1 MAELLQSV
9 PGESH
14 DVWDRLELGG
24 REWPGIAKL
33 TISRG
38 NKWDVKRAKG
48 KTSANV
54 TYTGSDPAKVK
65 IVLQIWT
72 SEQFEQLVNGC
83 IQLVEPEDEKKAQ
96 TPLEISHAIAITR
109 GVQSVVVESVSGPDD
124 NGDGTWSMSIDA
136 MEYAAPVAV
145 APSGGGKGGVKGGG
159 GKPRAAGSD
168 DCKALAAEYAQQMAF
183 YNDFRQQA
191 NAKRVEANQALDE
204 YIVVG
209 DERLRDI
216 AANLKGAAKSLDAFV
231 ANAKA
236 NADKAKAEMD
246 AKGCNVSPS
255 GGEAAK
261 P

>member
-72 SEQFEQLVNGC
+72 SEQFEELVNGC

-145 APSGGGKGGVKGGG
+145 APSGGGKGGS

-168 DCKALAAEYAQQMAF
+168 DCKALAAEYAKQMA
-183 YNDFRQQA
+183 YLADFKQQA
-191 NAKRVEANQALDE
+191 NAKRIEANEALDQ
-204 YIVVG
+204 YIVTA
-209 DERLRDI
+209 DERYRDI
-216 AANLKGAAKSLDAFV
+216 AANLRGSAKSLDAFA
-231 ANAKA
+231 ANSRASADRAKA
-236 NADKAKAEMD
+236 DMD
-246 AKGCNVSPS
+246 AKGCQVSPS